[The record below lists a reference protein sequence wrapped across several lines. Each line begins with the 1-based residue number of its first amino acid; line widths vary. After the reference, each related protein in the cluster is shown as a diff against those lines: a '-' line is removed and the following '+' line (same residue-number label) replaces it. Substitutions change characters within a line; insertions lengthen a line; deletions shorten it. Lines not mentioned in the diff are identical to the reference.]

1 MDTSWVKRLV
11 GVGDDVVLGQSFLL
25 DYARALRLLSGISS
39 SSLGRVLRDAHSRR
53 RDQRF
58 RDEVL
63 SSDAVVSFIT
73 FLRSFQ
79 PSELPVVLELLCRE
93 LYPGSQGSTPKKAIG
108 LLTRLVATIQRGL
121 QGQVFQNVDFVI
133 QRVNQDPMLFA
144 QIRDLQVVLNQLS
157 IQTRF
162 SLLSY
167 GQRWSLAFDSIS
179 VDRDVA
185 TVFLQFVE
193 IPSRP
198 PPQAIVHRSRP
209 KGDEGRDGRK
219 RGRSP
224 PAGHGPPKSRRVFEG
239 TRPKR
244 VAGRKRSESCPPILT
259 GLAHDPI
266 DDSSPQVCPAEVQE
280 TLNCSH
286 APVLVVCDDMVRSSE
301 ADRRTTPV
309 FDGPPTGPLDAVS
322 PGRLEPWPCDV
333 LTIPRH
339 LVLDALQD
347 EDEIAFQDWSSTQGI
362 LQHFENEITSA
373 PGHTA
378 TQVIAQHLENGTARC
393 FSRPPAEDDNFEE
406 VSGKTWRFQANDEKA
421 IACPSCSSTLP
432 WTVEDTSQTPGPGD
446 TGVLPST
453 HSTGGGKLPA
463 HPTVDA
469 QSLNECSPTP
479 VVHGGSQKVLVSDL
493 PLGPPSVQPV
503 IPTVRVIEDLA
514 IFKDLRLTSLGGF
527 CGTTVAFPDVQ
538 CRLQFMH
545 SADCRAYMDACP
557 RILELFAG
565 LGGWKQAIRSMRP
578 DDLVI
583 SIEIDA
589 TRAKN
594 KRSLLPRSKG
604 FDVPPDEAS
613 RAKFETEGMAKWDKK
628 DLSPVPEHHL
638 VAPTTPEMPVAMASR
653 PRPAEQFVEVQEED
667 ISGEPKRRRTRWEAD
682 NQTPN
687 FQFQLAFTPSGSTP
701 KKAIGLLTRLVATIQ
716 RGLQGQVF
724 QNVDFVIQ
732 RVNQDPM
739 LFAQIRDLQV
749 VLNQL
754 SIQTR
759 FSLLSYGQRWSL
771 AFDSI
776 SVDRDV
782 ATVFL
787 QFVEIP
793 SRPPPQAIVHRSRPK
808 GDEGRDGRK
817 RGRSPP
823 AGHGPPKSRRVFEG
837 TRPKRVAGRKR
848 SLDLTHLMKKGI
860 FTWLVADDAFPF
872 GVRFLHAFEAARCLG
887 FQTDLRL
894 PSDQSFAMQLL
905 GNCVSPVQAIWALSQ
920 VLPTTCEPYEV
931 ACGWLF
937 HQLPLHSLRVVV
949 FEDDMFLVQSIP
961 LGRPHFLKADV
972 QMISCDG
979 ALFPVPSPLVHSRT
993 RASCTLPLATP
1004 WTILELGRWLHEDT
1018 LLLIA
1023 RVIPLQVIIG
1033 DVPILLSPFA
1043 SLDVLAPFLKDHAPS
1058 HLETNPLWTWFTGD
1072 DPVFRWPD
1080 QQLVVDPPRV
1090 FLTAGTHVKAV
1101 PWVEGQTI
1109 AQCIA
1114 NTFHY
1119 RHLRL
1124 AVAVSLEGRPIDTQS
1139 LVQPFQSIQCQFAPQ
1154 QVFIEPYGAF
1164 TLDPMTRVSIVARMI
1179 SDLRFGGRASVR
1191 LTCNGKLLSPE
1202 LFIGYADSLGVLRAK
1217 VFALPGGAPSLA
1229 AQMENL
1235 QTLLVQHGHPAST
1248 SKAKSDEI
1256 FNKLGQTKL
1265 KVIAESKTPWIQLK
1279 AEASAH
1285 KIVLIPPEHRGQAKS
1300 SEDPLLANDPW
1311 LAGRNRDSKTAKK
1324 KQAPKPPPS
1333 KVDISFFHADGCPVA
1348 QIELP
1353 KLLQGSRGLVVTD
1366 LKSFR
1371 DHVDSALAANM
1382 TVGPSGVL
1390 LLGVVPSQIVSSPS
1404 ARVQALAVPG
1414 WLGSSPTA
1422 FKATLIQTGDAPLST
1437 RTLQELKL
1445 PEARQTHRVAQ
1456 IHVFK
1461 DETDTWS
1468 TLVSQGI
1475 VSYLK
1480 SLGYP
1485 HFGSIS
1491 QTWSLDFFHRG
1502 KKAEPEQASYYHGF
1516 LKLDATHFEQ
1526 LLKLGGIS
1534 GFYPNPRSESRGPDT
1549 RYRTIMLRGLTLA
1562 ETRSAAAKV
1571 SSLGLTRGKHG
1582 YGVRALAEDYSE
1594 SRKKLFPQGV
1604 ESSDSEPGGP
1614 RKFQLL
1620 GVPDSV
1626 NRSVLKQALAA
1637 MGWSFPLKDEMVMVV
1652 ESSHSK
1658 ASGPIL
1664 GATSKHFRASTVHLG
1679 PLETQATSVCPQ
1691 SVATK
1696 FEQLDS
1702 QATAR
1707 VTTLEQKFE
1716 ALAESVASSQVATSK
1731 SVNELAQSVSTLNNH
1746 VQEQARAYD
1755 QQLKTMFGQ
1764 LAKKQ
1769 DDGFEALERA
1779 SELTLKG
1786 LRQEHQNAMKSM
1798 RQDFETSYKEL
1809 RDIFTH
1815 SPKARKVTAESSD
1828 GQPGAA
1834 MAGSTFGMAIAATA
1848 LYSGSFRHRLNSQ
1861 LLDWAWAILSEVSGP
1876 ACLVGDFN
1884 SPWEAYDVGETL
1896 AAKGWVDLHAFWAE
1910 QKGQDPQPTCKQA
1923 TRHTFILGNP
1933 SFRPFVTDVTVDF
1946 EDSLDSHSVLL
1957 AKISC
1962 PTCNPLVWK
1971 WLLPQSLDQCSFD
1984 PLLAQETPDQDW
1996 LDEFQPLLQAG
2007 DLSKAFQHWS
2017 QSAEAVL
2024 VRAARLNDA
2033 PVPAGRFSGRAQQL
2047 HPVRR
2052 ALAAPRF
2059 KQGRSSDF
2067 CVDHHANTLLVRQV
2081 QRQARRLQN
2090 LGRLLR
2096 SPVRPVTHNKISEL
2110 WQAILAST
2118 GFGRSFPNWLLSQ
2131 VDFIHLSPTVACVE
2145 TVTQVVLAHA
2155 NRLASQSWRA
2165 WRKHFSDCLETSW
2178 TSDGG
2183 RLPFKMV
2190 REAPLPPVQKLE
2202 MVIPLLLAPQRW
2214 SPIGK
2219 AWIPFVNADP
2229 IPIGAEL
2236 TWVGGSC
2243 HVLDK
2248 VGTSLQ
2254 VSVRLTRREASQL
2267 VYRKVSLDPNEWAPF
2282 FLTQWEQYWKRDQVD
2297 DVQVPQPLIDA
2308 LPAVPPMEPFTLD
2321 FSDWCHAVQAA
2332 KTHTMRGVDGWSAVE
2347 LKALPE
2353 GWVLPLLRLFS
2364 VIAGQG
2370 HWPRQLSIWLL
2381 ILLRKT
2387 DASVADWSALRPI
2400 SVASLT
2406 YRIWSRMC
2414 TFHMMR
2420 HARPLALPFVAPH
2433 ISTRSIWGWLAER
2446 IACQYR
2452 QRSTMSGLVLD
2463 IVKCFNVLPR
2473 CILFAIMRR
2482 LGFDGQTLSV
2492 WALQLSGLERT
2503 LYIDTCVYGASTSS
2517 TGVPEGDPLSV
2528 VAMYSMSLAFA
2539 FYLSVHSPLL
2549 PLAFADN
2556 WEALSVSSQE
2566 LLQALPTVETFL
2578 GLCRLPVSVSKCWVW
2593 AITKSERKA
2602 LKQARLNDSPLP
2614 ASKAVFGSHKGS
2626 SPWLACL
2633 LGTYRC
2639 IDPQFI
2645 LLMNRIALFRQMVKE
2660 LPSQAS
2666 FLTAQLARTGRYRG
2680 PTSRLV
2686 TVLGDLGWGH
2696 QAEGAFVDQS
2706 GRTFHLLLTP
2716 LPHVEALL
2724 LSSWTQEVARRT
2736 SHRKYLAAL
2745 DTIDVSLSTSFRH
2758 LPMSE
2763 RSLLQRQH
2771 SGAFFT
2777 GEFLKHTGSTDQC
2790 RFCQQQD
2797 TRIHRLL
2804 HCPRIQSLLASFPL
2818 LVRNRDA
2825 IPLRTWAHGLWEEP
2839 PLWRP
2844 WQALLDSLTLPE
2856 IARSDC
2862 TSPVYLYSDGACLRP
2877 KCSHA
2882 SLAAAAVVK
2891 AAADGTFEVV
2901 WSGRLPGSLQTPFRA
2916 ELLAG
2921 AVAFASHQEVH
2932 FFSDCLAFVKVARR
2946 LLLAAQRGLDPVFPL
2961 THLDLWTFFWVC
2973 LQGATVASCAIT
2985 WVPSHKDY
2993 RKLSGIE
3000 RVHAWFNGCVDKIA
3014 RESARLAICPL
3025 FLDLVAQVDLLRQA
3039 ATQLASFQ
3047 AGVAK
3052 IFANERPETPDRE
3065 PSLPG
3070 DLVPQAPVQVPSE
3083 VVLDFSSVPCPSFAR
3098 QLLQWLLSLRW
3109 TPSAID
3115 PASRQIW
3122 SDTSFLELFWAFVW
3136 STGVLPPFRHDG
3148 AWVLPQDDPLL
3159 IFVQPCFCV
3168 LFRSW
3173 KRQLDIL
3180 VRLGFIPC
3188 WASARSVTAS
3198 AGSLGARFP
3207 CPGVDGRALVP
3218 FESLLSLAAA
3228 LRCARRLS
3236 ALALPITVN

>member
-1 MDTSWVKRLV
+1 MTRN
-11 GVGDDVVLGQSFLL
+11 
-25 DYARALRLLSGISS
+25 
-39 SSLGRVLRDAHSRR
+39 
-53 RDQRF
+53 
-58 RDEVL
+58 
-63 SSDAVVSFIT
+63 
-73 FLRSFQ
+73 RSF
-79 PSELPVVLELLCRE
+79 
-93 LYPGSQGSTPKKAIG
+93 
-108 LLTRLVATIQRGL
+108 
-121 QGQVFQNVDFVI
+121 
-133 QRVNQDPMLFA
+133 
-144 QIRDLQVVLNQLS
+144 
-157 IQTRF
+157 
-162 SLLSY
+162 
-167 GQRWSLAFDSIS
+167 
-179 VDRDVA
+179 
-185 TVFLQFVE
+185 
-193 IPSRP
+193 
-198 PPQAIVHRSRP
+198 
-209 KGDEGRDGRK
+209 
-219 RGRSP
+219 
-224 PAGHGPPKSRRVFEG
+224 
-239 TRPKR
+239 
-244 VAGRKRSESCPPILT
+244 ILT
-259 GLAHDPI
+259 GASLQPHKWTPQQVNWNDIGARMVEIATKHELALPLDTSTPLFLTRFLPFDKRMQAHSLNI
-266 DDSSPQVCPAEVQE
+266 ANGPAVVQ
-280 TLNCSH
+280 LRCH
-286 APVLVVCDDMVRSSE
+286 RGPVL
-301 ADRRTTPV
+301 
-309 FDGPPTGPLDAVS
+309 PT
-322 PGRLEPWPCDV
+322 
-333 LTIPRH
+333 
-339 LVLDALQD
+339 LVASYR
-347 EDEIAFQDWSSTQGI
+347 FQD
-362 LQHFENEITSA
+362 
-373 PGHTA
+373 
-378 TQVIAQHLENGTARC
+378 
-393 FSRPPAEDDNFEE
+393 
-406 VSGKTWRFQANDEKA
+406 K
-421 IACPSCSSTLP
+421 
-432 WTVEDTSQTPGPGD
+432 
-446 TGVLPST
+446 
-453 HSTGGGKLPA
+453 
-463 HPTVDA
+463 
-469 QSLNECSPTP
+469 
-479 VVHGGSQKVLVSDL
+479 
-493 PLGPPSVQPV
+493 
-503 IPTVRVIEDLA
+503 
-514 IFKDLRLTSLGGF
+514 
-527 CGTTVAFPDVQ
+527 
-538 CRLQFMH
+538 
-545 SADCRAYMDACP
+545 
-557 RILELFAG
+557 
-565 LGGWKQAIRSMRP
+565 
-578 DDLVI
+578 
-583 SIEIDA
+583 
-589 TRAKN
+589 
-594 KRSLLPRSKG
+594 
-604 FDVPPDEAS
+604 
-613 RAKFETEGMAKWDKK
+613 
-628 DLSPVPEHHL
+628 
-638 VAPTTPEMPVAMASR
+638 
-653 PRPAEQFVEVQEED
+653 
-667 ISGEPKRRRTRWEAD
+667 
-682 NQTPN
+682 
-687 FQFQLAFTPSGSTP
+687 
-701 KKAIGLLTRLVATIQ
+701 
-716 RGLQGQVF
+716 
-724 QNVDFVIQ
+724 
-732 RVNQDPM
+732 
-739 LFAQIRDLQV
+739 
-749 VLNQL
+749 
-754 SIQTR
+754 
-759 FSLLSYGQRWSL
+759 
-771 AFDSI
+771 
-776 SVDRDV
+776 
-782 ATVFL
+782 
-787 QFVEIP
+787 
-793 SRPPPQAIVHRSRPK
+793 
-808 GDEGRDGRK
+808 
-817 RGRSPP
+817 
-823 AGHGPPKSRRVFEG
+823 
-837 TRPKRVAGRKR
+837 
-848 SLDLTHLMKKGI
+848 LDLTHLMKKGI

-949 FEDDMFLVQSIP
+949 FEDDMLLVQSIP

-1124 AVAVSLEGRPIDTQS
+1124 AVAVSLEGLPIDTQS

-1534 GFYPNPRSESRGPDT
+1534 GFYPNPRSESRG
-1549 RYRTIMLRGLTLA
+1549 
-1562 ETRSAAAKV
+1562 
-1571 SSLGLTRGKHG
+1571 KHG
-1582 YGVRALAEDYSE
+1582 YGVRVLAEDYSE

-1637 MGWSFPLKDEMVMVV
+1637 MGWSARVSRTAGYRAWSVFASTDPPTRCFPLKDEMVMVV

-1658 ASGPIL
+1658 VSGPIL
-1664 GATSKHFRASTVHLG
+1664 GTTSKHFRASTVHLG

-1786 LRQEHQNAMKSM
+1786 LRQDHQNAMKSM

-1834 MAGSTFGMAIAATA
+1834 MAALSETSRSKRAVAAVLSEYRALGYRLSLSDPVPDRFQVVDDAGSYRGLSRGVAVASKFPIFSPRPSQVPLLAWQLQRLLCTVVQMGQVPLHIVTVY
-1848 LYSGSFRHRLNSQ
+1848 LHPNPTPGSFRHRLNSQ

-2165 WRKHFSDCLETSW
+2165 RRKHFSDCLETSW

-2190 REAPLPPVQKLE
+2190 REAPLPPVQELE

-2248 VGTSLQ
+2248 VGNSLQ

-2297 DVQVPQPLIDA
+2297 DVQ
-2308 LPAVPPMEPFTLD
+2308 
-2321 FSDWCHAVQAA
+2321 
-2332 KTHTMRGVDGWSAVE
+2332 
-2347 LKALPE
+2347 
-2353 GWVLPLLRLFS
+2353 
-2364 VIAGQG
+2364 
-2370 HWPRQLSIWLL
+2370 
-2381 ILLRKT
+2381 
-2387 DASVADWSALRPI
+2387 
-2400 SVASLT
+2400 
-2406 YRIWSRMC
+2406 
-2414 TFHMMR
+2414 
-2420 HARPLALPFVAPH
+2420 
-2433 ISTRSIWGWLAER
+2433 
-2446 IACQYR
+2446 
-2452 QRSTMSGLVLD
+2452 
-2463 IVKCFNVLPR
+2463 
-2473 CILFAIMRR
+2473 
-2482 LGFDGQTLSV
+2482 
-2492 WALQLSGLERT
+2492 
-2503 LYIDTCVYGASTSS
+2503 
-2517 TGVPEGDPLSV
+2517 
-2528 VAMYSMSLAFA
+2528 
-2539 FYLSVHSPLL
+2539 
-2549 PLAFADN
+2549 
-2556 WEALSVSSQE
+2556 
-2566 LLQALPTVETFL
+2566 
-2578 GLCRLPVSVSKCWVW
+2578 
-2593 AITKSERKA
+2593 
-2602 LKQARLNDSPLP
+2602 

-2696 QAEGAFVDQS
+2696 QAEGAFVDKS

-2745 DTIDVSLSTSFRH
+2745 DTIDVSLSASFRH

-2763 RSLLQRQH
+2763 RTLLQRQH

-2825 IPLRTWAHGLWEEP
+2825 IPLHTWAHGLWEEP

-3052 IFANERPETPDRE
+3052 IFANERTETPDRE

-3159 IFVQPCFCV
+3159 IFVQPSFCV